1 VKTYHKTHL
10 LTGGLLL
17 LALLLLALTS
27 CGDSY
32 AQENSITIAG
42 QGHDVSI
49 QIGQNS
55 EMTQTNGYNG
65 DEWSQAAA
73 DREYQAGAAAGA
85 FGVFMIFTLVGAFGW
100 WLLNLNNPDKYY

>member
-1 VKTYHKTHL
+1 VKQYHRTHL

-32 AQENSITIAG
+32 AQENSVIVAG
-42 QGHDVSI
+42 SGNDVSI

-55 EMTQTNGYNG
+55 QMRQDNRYGG
-65 DEWSQAAA
+65 DQWSQAAA
-73 DREYQAGAAAGA
+73 DREYKAGAAMGA

>member
-1 VKTYHKTHL
+1 VKQYHRTHL

-49 QIGQNS
+49 QIGQDSDMRQDNRY
-55 EMTQTNGYNG
+55 GG
-65 DEWSQAAA
+65 DAWTQAAA
-73 DREYQAGAAAGA
+73 DREYNQGVAMGA
-85 FGVFMIFTLVGAFGW
+85 FGMYMIVVIVGGFFW
-100 WLLNLNNPDKYY
+100 WLFRLNDPNR